1 MVSNLDES
9 LPFEFHSAHPQR
21 DNDCTD
27 NRDPANTTGT
37 EPCRK
42 RRASAVDVTKRT
54 RTRTK
59 QSRLSR
65 TTMSLQ
71 VMAREYIWLW
81 DHRHGISTKAI
92 AMREGVTVQRVE
104 FGLDRAQAQEKSSA
118 NSTAIRPP
126 RLVPLFPIGSYTPLS
141 ACGHKRPIVPGSV
154 LCCMVCHRSGVDDHP
169 ALERDPLTEP
179 APEPKP
185 APAPKKTARETRKQ
199 RRQRVFGRAS
209 S

>member
-9 LPFEFHSAHPQR
+9 TPIEARLPHTHR
-21 DNDCTD
+21 DSDCTD
-27 NRDPANTTGT
+27 NKDRGNRTGK
-37 EPCRK
+37 EPSQQ
-42 RRASAVDVTKRT
+42 RRTSVVDVAKRT
-54 RTRTK
+54 RARVK

-71 VMAREYIWLW
+71 IMAREYIWLW

-104 FGLDRAQAQEKSSA
+104 FGLDRAQAQEKSCA

-141 ACGHKRPIVPGSV
+141 ACGHNRPIVPGSV

-185 APAPKKTARETRKQ
+185 APAPKKTTRETRKQ
-199 RRQRVFGRAS
+199 RRQRVFGAHP
-209 S
+209 